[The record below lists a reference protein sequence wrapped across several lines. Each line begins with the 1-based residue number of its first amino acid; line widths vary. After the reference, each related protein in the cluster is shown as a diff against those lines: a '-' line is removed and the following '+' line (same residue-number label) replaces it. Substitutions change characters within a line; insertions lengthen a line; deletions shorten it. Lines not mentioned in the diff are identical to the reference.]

1 MSAAKLKISSVSA
14 NGFWRCGRHFTKTG
28 VLVTASDFSEK
39 QLERLKGEPML
50 RVAPATKEDAGLAEE
65 RAAAIAAGIKTL
77 AAQDFQRDGKPKIDA
92 LNELL
97 GDELGKIAVPERNE
111 IWDQLVRGG
120 FKAPEPAA

>member
-1 MSAAKLKISSVSA
+1 MSAAKLKISSVPA

-28 VLVTASDFSEK
+28 VIVTASDFSEP

-50 RVAPATKEDAGLAEE
+50 RVVPATKDDAGLAEE

-77 AAQDFQRDGKPKIDA
+77 AAQDFQRDGKPKLDA

-97 GDELGKIAVPERNE
+97 GDELGKIAAPERNE
-111 IWDQLVRGG
+111 IWDQLIEEG
-120 FKAPEPAA
+120 FEAPKPAD